1 MIQMILLDR
10 WNPHR
15 LDKKIAFHFALSLD
29 QVRDIRQ
36 QPAFLEE
43 LERQR
48 LISEQPF
55 VNLADRRTGGHR
67 FTEFRRFILQL
78 SGVIGAGSHQ
88 HESEDRDK

>member
-1 MIQMILLDR
+1 MRKELNDRNAMIQMILLDR

-43 LERQR
+43 LERHATSASSPSS
-48 LISEQPF
+48 IWPI
-55 VNLADRRTGGHR
+55 AK
-67 FTEFRRFILQL
+67 
-78 SGVIGAGSHQ
+78 SG
-88 HESEDRDK
+88 